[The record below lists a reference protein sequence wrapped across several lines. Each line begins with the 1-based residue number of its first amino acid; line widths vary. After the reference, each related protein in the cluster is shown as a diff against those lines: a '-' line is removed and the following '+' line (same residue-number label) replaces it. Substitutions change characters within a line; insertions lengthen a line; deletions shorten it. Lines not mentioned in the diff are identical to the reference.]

1 MFTKNIIFLLMI
13 ISHSLIALP
22 VSLIKNQTSNQ
33 ILINAIAIKAKSVA
47 RIKNLEIPFTSW
59 IQFRT
64 AIVDGEEY
72 CPEKRLR
79 IVVGSRAWMIW
90 ANELGVWGLIIDESM
105 PLSPSDRKPLL
116 LIKAKD
122 ILKSQATLIINEEK
136 LEIQI

>member
-1 MFTKNIIFLLMI
+1 MFTKNIIFLLII

-33 ILINAIAIKAKSVA
+33 IVINAIAIKAKSVA

-64 AIVDGEEY
+64 AIVDGDEY
-72 CPEKRLR
+72 CPEKSLR
-79 IVVGSRAWMIW
+79 IVVGSRVWMIW
-90 ANELGVWGLIIDESM
+90 ANELGIWGLIIDESM

-116 LIKAKD
+116 LIKAQD
-122 ILKSQATLIINEEK
+122 MLKSQATLIINEEK